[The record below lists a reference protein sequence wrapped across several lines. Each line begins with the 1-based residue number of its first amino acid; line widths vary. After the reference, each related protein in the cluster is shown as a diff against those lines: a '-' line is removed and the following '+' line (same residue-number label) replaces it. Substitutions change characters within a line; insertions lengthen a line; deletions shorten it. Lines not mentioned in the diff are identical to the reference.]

1 MDVLM
6 VAAELGPHARATAA
20 ADSIAALAK
29 AIRQLGHTV
38 TVALPRTNGFQNA
51 GLLLARRLSPLTIE
65 PGLEVTV
72 LDGQLASGV
81 AIVLFDAPGLET
93 ERGVFGAPGSAEAEA
108 DGARYALFARAAAA
122 YARERKE
129 QGRPVDVV
137 HLHDWP
143 AAPVAALLAGDAA
156 APPTVLTVHGLAEE
170 RTFEPA
176 RLAGLGA
183 LVEDA
188 RARLGSRVSPLR
200 LGIGAARALTTVSAG
215 YAEALSKGPLS
226 ALLAAQREPLSGV
239 LEGVDY
245 AIFNP
250 ATDSAIES
258 RFDAEDLSN
267 KGRCKTALLRA
278 AGLRVDLER
287 PLLVALL
294 SGVDAAGCSQLLR
307 ALPRLLDQDVAIV
320 VAGAAEPELQRELE
334 QLKQDSPDDL
344 GVSLKSEDVELR
356 RWLAAA
362 DFALTIR
369 AHAPSAPLELAAQRY
384 GALPIAAA
392 SGGTSDAVIDIDAEL
407 ETGTGFLY
415 QLETPDGLVGAVERA
430 LSAYGDARFV
440 SLQRRVMRRDL
451 GWDRPAR
458 RYVQLYRKALGEAG
472 PG

>member
-29 AIRQLGHTV
+29 ALRQLGHTV
-38 TVALPRTNGFQNA
+38 TVALPKTAGFQN
-51 GLLLARRLSPLTIE
+51 GGPLLARRLSPLLVE

-81 AIVLFDAPGLET
+81 AIVLLDSPELGSDRPVFAPPGT
-93 ERGVFGAPGSAEAEA
+93 EEADA

-122 YARERKE
+122 FVRERKE

-143 AAPVAALLAGDAA
+143 AAPVAALLESEAGS
-156 APPTVLTVHGLAEE
+156 PPCVLTIHGFEEE
-170 RTFEPA
+170 RGFEPT
-176 RLAGLGA
+176 RLSRLGA
-183 LVEDA
+183 LVEEP
-188 RARLGSRVSPLR
+188 RARVGRRVSPLR
-200 LGIGAARALTTVSAG
+200 LGVGAARTLTTVSPG
-215 YAEALSKGPLS
+215 YADVLAKGPLS
-226 ALLAAQREPLSGV
+226 SLLAAQREPLLGV

-267 KGRCKTALLRA
+267 KGRCKTALVRA
-278 AGLRVDLER
+278 AGLRLDPER

-294 SGVDAAGCSQLLR
+294 AGIDAPGRSQLLK
-307 ALPRLLDQDVAIV
+307 ALPRLLDQDVGIV
-320 VAGAAEPELQRELE
+320 VAGAADADFAHKLE
-334 QLKQDSPDDL
+334 QLKQDSPGDL
-344 GVSLKSEDVELR
+344 GLAPRSEDTDLR
-356 RWLAAA
+356 RCLAAA

-369 AHAPSAPLELAAQRY
+369 GHAPAAAFELAAQRY

-392 SGGTSDAVIDIDAEL
+392 AGGTPDAVVDIDAEL

-415 QLETPDGLVGAVERA
+415 QLDAADGLLGAVQRA
-430 LSAYGDARFV
+430 LSAFADPRFT
-440 SLQRRVMRRDL
+440 SLRRRVMRRDL

-458 RYVQLYRKALGEAG
+458 RYVQLYRKALGESG

>member
-29 AIRQLGHTV
+29 AIRQLGHGV
-38 TVALPRTNGFQNA
+38 TVALPKTSGFHSA
-51 GLLLARRLSPLTIE
+51 GPLLARRLSPLVVE

-81 AIVLFDAPGLET
+81 AIVLFDAPELGND
-93 ERGVFGAPGSAEAEA
+93 RPVFAAGPGEDSEA
-108 DGARYALFARAAAA
+108 DGSRYALFARAAAA
-122 YARERKE
+122 FVRERQE
-129 QGRPVDVV
+129 LARPVDVV

-143 AAPVAALLAGDAA
+143 AAPVAALLDREG
-156 APPTVLTVHGLAEE
+156 APPTVLTVHGFAAE
-170 RTFEPA
+170 RSFEPA
-176 RLAGLGA
+176 RLGRLGH
-183 LVEDA
+183 LVEEPSA
-188 RARLGSRVSPLR
+188 RVGSRVSPLR
-200 LGIGAARALTTVSAG
+200 LGLRSARTLTTVSPG
-215 YAEALSKGPLS
+215 YADALAKGPL
-226 ALLAAQREPLSGV
+226 AGLLAARREPLLGV

-267 KGRCKTALLRA
+267 KGRCKTALVRA
-278 AGLRVDLER
+278 AGLRLETER

-294 SGVDAAGCSQLLR
+294 PGIDAAGRSQLLS
-307 ALPRLLDQDVAIV
+307 ALPRLLDQNLAVV
-320 VAGAAEPELQRELE
+320 VAGAHDPEFAGEIQRLQ
-334 QLKQDSPDDL
+334 QDFPGDL
-344 GVSLKSEDVELR
+344 GLAPRSEDSDLR
-356 RWLAAA
+356 RCLAAA
-362 DFALTIR
+362 DFTLTIR
-369 AHAPSAPLELAAQRY
+369 AHAPAAPLELAAQRY

-392 SGGTSDAVIDIDAEL
+392 SGGIPDAVIDVDAEL

-415 QLETPDGLVGAVERA
+415 ELAQSDGLLGAVERA
-430 LSAYGDARFV
+430 LSAYGDPRFP
-440 SLQRRVMRRDL
+440 SLRRRVMRRDL

-458 RYVQLYRKALGEAG
+458 RYLQLYRKTLGEAV

>member
-1 MDVLM
+1 M

-29 AIRQLGHTV
+29 ALRQLGHTV
-38 TVALPRTNGFQNA
+38 TVALPRTTGFQNA
-51 GLLLARRLSPLTIE
+51 GLLLARRLSPLSIE

-81 AIVLFDAPGLET
+81 AIVLFDAPELAND
-93 ERGVFGAPGSAEAEA
+93 RDVFGTPGSEEAEA

-122 YARERKE
+122 YVRERKE
-129 QGRPVDVV
+129 QGRPVEVV

-143 AAPVAALLAGDAA
+143 AAPVAALLEREAG
-156 APPTVLTVHGLAEE
+156 APPTVLTIHSLTEERCFEPGRLGRLGTLAEE
-170 RTFEPA
+170 P
-176 RLAGLGA
+176 
-183 LVEDA
+183 
-188 RARLGSRVSPLR
+188 RARVGSRVSPLR
-200 LGIGAARALTTVSAG
+200 VGIGAARALTTVSSG

-226 ALLAAQREPLSGV
+226 ALLAAQREPLAGV

-267 KGRCKTALLRA
+267 KGRCKTALVRA
-278 AGLRVDLER
+278 TGLRLDLER

-294 SGVDAAGCSQLLR
+294 SGVDAAGRSQLLR
-307 ALPRLLDQDVAIV
+307 ALPRLLDQDVGIV
-320 VAGAAEPELQRELE
+320 VAGATDPEFERELE
-334 QLKQDSPDDL
+334 QLKQDSPGDL
-344 GVSLKSEDVELR
+344 GLSFKAEDVELR
-356 RWLAAA
+356 RCLAAA

-369 AHAPSAPLELAAQRY
+369 AHAPAAPLELAAQRY

-392 SGGTSDAVIDIDAEL
+392 TGGTPDAVIDVDAEL

-415 QLETPDGLVGAVERA
+415 QLDTPDGLVGAVERA
-430 LSAYGDARFV
+430 LSAYGDPHFA
-440 SLQRRVMRRDL
+440 SLRRRVMRRDL

-458 RYVQLYRKALGEAG
+458 RYVQLYRKALGESG

>member
-1 MDVLM
+1 M

-29 AIRQLGHTV
+29 ALRQLGHTV
-38 TVALPRTNGFQNA
+38 TVALPKSSGFQSA
-51 GLLLARRLSPLTIE
+51 GLLLARRLSPLVVE

-81 AIVLFDAPGLET
+81 AIVLFDSPELLGDQP
-93 ERGVFGAPGSAEAEA
+93 VFGASGEDSDA

-122 YARERKE
+122 FVRERKE

-143 AAPVAALLAGDAA
+143 AAPVAALLEREAG
-156 APPTVLTVHGLAEE
+156 APPTVLTLHGFAEE
-170 RTFEPA
+170 RSFEPS
-176 RLAGLGA
+176 RLSRLGA
-183 LVEDA
+183 LVEEPKA
-188 RARLGSRVSPLR
+188 RVGRRVSPLR
-200 LGIGAARALTTVSAG
+200 LGIGAARALTTVSPG
-215 YAEALSKGPLS
+215 YAE
-226 ALLAAQREPLSGV
+226 LLAKGSLASLLGAQREPLVGV

-267 KGRCKTALLRA
+267 KGRCKTALVRA
-278 AGLRVDLER
+278 TGLRLDPDR

-294 SGVDAAGCSQLLR
+294 AGTDAAGRSQLLR
-307 ALPRLLDQDVAIV
+307 VLPRLLDQDVAIV
-320 VAGAAEPELQRELE
+320 VAGAADPEFVQQLE
-334 QLKQDSPDDL
+334 QLKQESPGDL
-344 GVSLKSEDVELR
+344 GLAPRAEDTDLR
-356 RWLAAA
+356 RALAAA
-362 DFALTIR
+362 DFALTVR
-369 AHAPSAPLELAAQRY
+369 GHAPAAPLELAAQRY

-392 SGGTSDAVIDIDAEL
+392 GGGTSDAVVDIDAEL

-415 QLETPDGLVGAVERA
+415 QLEGADGLLGAVERA
-430 LSAYGDARFV
+430 LSAYADERFP
-440 SLQRRVMRRDL
+440 SLRRRVMRRDL

-458 RYVQLYRKALGEAG
+458 RYVQIYRKALGETSVG
-472 PG
+472 